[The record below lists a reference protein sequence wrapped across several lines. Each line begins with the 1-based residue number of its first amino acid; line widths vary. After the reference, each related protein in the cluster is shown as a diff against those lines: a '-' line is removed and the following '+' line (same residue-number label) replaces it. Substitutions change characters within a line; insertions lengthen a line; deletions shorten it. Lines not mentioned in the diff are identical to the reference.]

1 MGQRLTIAVLN
12 GVATAA
18 LVLALAGPASAGT
31 GAAVLAD
38 CNTHDALTKTYTV
51 AELRNALATMP
62 ATVKEYTDCEDV
74 ISRALDSA
82 LGTGGKNNGAG
93 TSSGGS
99 SLSTGVIVVIVVLV
113 LVASTL
119 GAIAIRRRRAP

>member
-1 MGQRLTIAVLN
+1 MRRRLIIAARN
-12 GVATAA
+12 GLAAAA
-18 LVLALAGPASAGT
+18 LGLALAGPASAGI
-31 GAAVLAD
+31 GSAVLAD
-38 CNTHDALTKTYTV
+38 CNTHDALTKSYTD

-62 ATVKEYTDCEDV
+62 ATMREYTDCQDV
-74 ISRALDSA
+74 ITRALDNA

-99 SLSTGVIVVIVVLV
+99 SLSTGLIVVIVVLV
-113 LVASTL
+113 LVACTL

>member
-1 MGQRLTIAVLN
+1 MN
-12 GVATAA
+12 GVAALT
-18 LVLALAGPASAGT
+18 LVLAMAGPASAGS
-31 GAAVLAD
+31 GSAVLAD
-38 CNTHDALTKTYTV
+38 CNAHDALTKTYTV

-62 ATVKEYTDCEDV
+62 ATMKEYTDCQDV
-74 ISRALDSA
+74 ISRALNTA
-82 LGTGGKNNGAG
+82 LGNGGKSNGAG
-93 TSSGGS
+93 PSSGGS

>member
-1 MGQRLTIAVLN
+1 MGRRLNIAVLN
-12 GVATAA
+12 GLAAVA
-18 LVLALAGPASAGT
+18 LVLALAGPASAGSGSAILT
-31 GAAVLAD
+31 D
-38 CNTHDALTKTYTV
+38 CNAHDALTKTYTV

-62 ATVKEYTDCEDV
+62 ATMKEYTDCQDV
-74 ISRALDSA
+74 ISRALDNA

-119 GAIAIRRRRAP
+119 GAIAIRRRRGP